1 MDLSR
6 KIFMTNKINDF
17 QNCYKE
23 AIFHSLL
30 GGKLALYNS
39 ISYC

>member
-1 MDLSR
+1 
-6 KIFMTNKINDF
+6 MTIKINNF
-17 QNCYKE
+17 QNRYKE

-39 ISYC
+39 ITYC

>member
-1 MDLSR
+1 MDLNR
-6 KIFMTNKINDF
+6 KIFMTNEINDF
-17 QNCYKE
+17 QNCCKE

-30 GGKLALYNS
+30 GGKLALCNS